1 MSRCVLAMTDGN
13 GSSAHIG
20 EAAPSV
26 LLLSVVLKSVQV
38 NANVPRLGVLTVSD
52 KGSQGQRQDESGPA
66 IEKVLSPLSYTRVK
80 YEIVPDERDI
90 IADRLRRWADSG
102 EVDLIV
108 TTGGTGLALRD
119 VTPEAT
125 LDVVDKLVPGLAE
138 VMRADSLKQTPMAML
153 SRAVAGIRGCCLI
166 INLPGSPRA
175 VRQCLEAVKPAL
187 PHAMEIL
194 LGQAGECATRFARE
208 T

>member
-1 MSRCVLAMTDGN
+1 M
-13 GSSAHIG
+13 
-20 EAAPSV
+20 
-26 LLLSVVLKSVQV
+26 
-38 NANVPRLGVLTVSD
+38 
-52 KGSQGQRQDESGPA
+52 
-66 IEKVLSPLSYTRVK
+66 LSPLGYTRAK
-80 YEIVPDERDI
+80 YEIVPDERDV
-90 IADRLRRWADSG
+90 IADTLRRWADSG

-138 VMRADSLKQTPMAML
+138 VMRTESLKRTPMAML

-175 VRQCLEAVKPAL
+175 VRQCMEAVLPAL

-194 LGQAGECATRFARE
+194 LGQAGECATRFASE